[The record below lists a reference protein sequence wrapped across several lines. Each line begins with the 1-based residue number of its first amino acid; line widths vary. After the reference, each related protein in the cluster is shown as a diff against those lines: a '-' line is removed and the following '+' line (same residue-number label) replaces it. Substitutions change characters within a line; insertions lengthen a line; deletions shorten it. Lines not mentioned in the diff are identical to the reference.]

1 MSACSRGV
9 HYIYNFVF
17 IVALDP
23 YTYTLLSSCSLNSFD
38 SHRNPNFFP
47 LRTPYPCLAIRYMVP
62 GDFVFM
68 TLDDYEPKLRHKLLK
83 GFLDV
88 FRGEDKKEVK
98 QAEQIFDALDSELRQ
113 KTE

>member
-1 MSACSRGV
+1 
-9 HYIYNFVF
+9 
-17 IVALDP
+17 
-23 YTYTLLSSCSLNSFD
+23 
-38 SHRNPNFFP
+38 
-47 LRTPYPCLAIRYMVP
+47 MVP